1 MAFRKGSKNS
11 EKLMKQQ
18 MKEAKELSSKEML
31 DFPVG
36 VKYARDGHIWL
47 VKEAFKDGP
56 DEHRR
61 VVATDS
67 GTEEVMLL
75 SILRKDAQSEDF
87 TFIKEG

>member
-1 MAFRKGSKNS
+1 MAFRKGAKNT

-18 MKEAKELSSKEML
+18 MEEAKELSIQEMFN
-31 DFPVG
+31 FPVG

-67 GTEEVMLL
+67 GDEEVMLL
-75 SILRKDAQSEDF
+75 TVLRKDAQEEDF
-87 TFIKEG
+87 SFIKEG